1 MRSKEK
7 AMNRFITSLYVG
19 ANIRARESF
28 RRITTDRRGA
38 GFFEYALIALIAVAL
53 MVVVYAGFKSQIN
66 NLFTRIGGNVSTNDS
81 KLTP

>member
-1 MRSKEK
+1 
-7 AMNRFITSLYVG
+7 MNRFITNLYVG
-19 ANIRARESF
+19 ASIRARESF

>member
-19 ANIRARESF
+19 GSIRAREAF
-28 RRITTDRRGA
+28 RLVTTDRRGA

-53 MVVVYAGFKSQIN
+53 MVVVYAGFKTQIN
-66 NLFTRIGGNVSTNDS
+66 NLFTKIGGNVSTNDS

>member
-1 MRSKEK
+1 
-7 AMNRFITSLYVG
+7 MNRFITSLYVG

-28 RRITTDRRGA
+28 RQITTARRGA

-53 MVVVYAGFKSQIN
+53 MVVVYAGFKAQIN
-66 NLFTRIGGNVSTNDS
+66 ALFTRIGGNVTTNDT